1 MTGCRNDYFSVFL
14 SCMKKFATVIALFC
28 TVFCTSFPV
37 TADFKAG
44 GDAYKRGDY
53 ETAAK
58 EFIPLAENGDHRAM
72 YALGSMYAAGHG
84 VPRDLKEALKWF
96 RKAAAYGRP
105 DAQYKIGL
113 MYDRGLGLRQDYR
126 KALSWYGKSAK
137 NGFGLAQY
145 KIGLMYIAGHGVKQN
160 FIKAFAWLKTAVS
173 QGVED
178 KNNDLAAVMS
188 ELTPEQ
194 LTEANKLAD
203 QYMEKYTSSQ

>member
-1 MTGCRNDYFSVFL
+1 
-14 SCMKKFATVIALFC
+14 MKKIAL
-28 TVFCTSFPV
+28 VIILICTSFPV
-37 TADFKAG
+37 TADFQTA

-58 EFIPLAENGDHRAM
+58 EFLPLAENGDHRAM

-96 RKAAAYGRP
+96 RKAASYGRP

-145 KIGLMYIAGHGVKQN
+145 KIGQMYIAGHGVKQN
-160 FIKAFAWLKTAVS
+160 LIKAFAWLKMALS

-178 KNNDLAAVMS
+178 KNNDLTAVIS

-194 LTEANKLAD
+194 LTDAHKLAD
-203 QYMEKYTSSQ
+203 QYMEKYTSSR

>member
-1 MTGCRNDYFSVFL
+1 MQ
-14 SCMKKFATVIALFC
+14 KFALVLIF
-28 TVFCTSFPV
+28 FCTSFPV
-37 TADFKAG
+37 TADFQTA

-58 EFIPLAENGDHRAM
+58 EFLPLAENGDHRAM

-96 RKAAAYGRP
+96 RKAASHGRP

-126 KALSWYGKSAK
+126 KALNWYGKSAK

-145 KIGLMYIAGHGVKQN
+145 KIGQMYIAGHGVNQN
-160 FIKAFAWLKTAVS
+160 FIKAFAWLKLAIS
-173 QGVED
+173 QGIED
-178 KNNDLAAVMS
+178 KNNDLAAVIS
-188 ELTPEQ
+188 KLTPEQ
-194 LTEANKLAD
+194 LTDAHKLAD
-203 QYMEKYTSSQ
+203 QYMEKYTSSR

>member
-1 MTGCRNDYFSVFL
+1 MSGCQNDYFSVFL
-14 SCMKKFATVIALFC
+14 SCMQKFALVLIF
-28 TVFCTSFPV
+28 FCTSFPV
-37 TADFKAG
+37 TADFITA

-58 EFIPLAENGDHRAM
+58 EFLPLAENGDHRAM

-96 RKAAAYGRP
+96 RKAASYGRP

-145 KIGLMYIAGHGVKQN
+145 KIGQMYIAGHGVKQN
-160 FIKAFAWLKTAVS
+160 FIKAFAWLKTAITY
-173 QGVED
+173 GTED
-178 KNNDLAAVMS
+178 DENILGAVTS
-188 ELTPEQ
+188 ELTAEQ
-194 LTEANKLAD
+194 LTEANALAL
-203 QYMEKYTSSQ
+203 QYMEKYRLRY